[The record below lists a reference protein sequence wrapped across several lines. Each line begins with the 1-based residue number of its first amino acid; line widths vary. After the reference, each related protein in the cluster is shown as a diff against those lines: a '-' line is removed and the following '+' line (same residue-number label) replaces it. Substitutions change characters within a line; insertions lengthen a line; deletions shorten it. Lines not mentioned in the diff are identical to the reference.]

1 MNAKAIRYIDNIQ
14 SRYERLGY
22 APYRWLYADEAPAFT
37 SIAKPISESRLG
49 VVTTAGAYVA
59 GQVAFHYKDDTS
71 VRAIPS
77 TTATED
83 MRFAHLTENYLVN
96 ARRDA
101 QCLVPLDALQTLADE
116 GEIGELADDYLSCM
130 GGIYSQRRV
139 REELIPD
146 ITERFQAS
154 GVEAA
159 LLIPM

>member
-1 MNAKAIRYIDNIQ
+1 M
-14 SRYERLGY
+14 
-22 APYRWLYADEAPAFT
+22 
-37 SIAKPISESRLG
+37 
-49 VVTTAGAYVA
+49 VTTAGAYVA

-130 GGIYSQRRV
+130 GGIYSQHRV

>member
-77 TTATED
+77 TTATEIAWILD
-83 MRFAHLTENYLVN
+83 SGSFDFPRPVASISIDSS
-96 ARRDA
+96 DA
-101 QCLVPLDALQTLADE
+101 
-116 GEIGELADDYLSCM
+116 
-130 GGIYSQRRV
+130 
-139 REELIPD
+139 
-146 ITERFQAS
+146 
-154 GVEAA
+154 
-159 LLIPM
+159 